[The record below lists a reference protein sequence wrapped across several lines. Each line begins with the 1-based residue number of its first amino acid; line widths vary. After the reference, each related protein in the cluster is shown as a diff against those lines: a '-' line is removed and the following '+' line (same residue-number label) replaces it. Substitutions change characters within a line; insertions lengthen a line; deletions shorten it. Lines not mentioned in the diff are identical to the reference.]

1 MTRKAL
7 LGSLALLAVSASA
20 GVLLAEVGLRVL
32 ARTQPQFGRQ
42 MKQYDPLA
50 ILVDAHGELGYRQK
64 PNVRFR
70 FSNGTF
76 AMSNALG
83 FRGPEIRVPKP
94 AGTFRVV
101 LLGESTTH
109 GWGVGDAQTIDAY
122 LRHVL
127 GQRHPGRPMEVVNLA
142 FDGYDAYQIFERLR
156 SDGMRL
162 DPDVIIV
169 NTGVNDVR
177 NARFANLRDK
187 DPRTLIWEDDVARL
201 REEQRRGGPR
211 LWTRIKHYSYLA
223 RMPGLLRDRRVRRTQ
238 VRTRREITPQPE
250 AADNFERNLLRIA
263 ELARTKDIPLLFS
276 TPPSVLNER
285 PEAFDSAPRA
295 YLLGSPATTQQY
307 RDTLAARMRAVV
319 ARLAAGGQ
327 RVVYVPHALPPAM
340 FLDDAHLTP
349 AGNRQMAIDF
359 ASAVARYV
367 TGAPPGAQAAGRTAA
382 TARTPAPAA
391 RSR

>member
-1 MTRKAL
+1 MTRKGL
-7 LGSLALLAVSASA
+7 LGSLALLAISASV
-20 GVLLAEVGLRVL
+20 GFLLAEIGLRVL
-32 ARTQPQFGRQ
+32 TRLKPEFGRQ
-42 MKQYDPLA
+42 MKAYDPLA

-64 PNVRFR
+64 PQVRFR
-70 FSNGTF
+70 FPNGTF
-76 AMSNALG
+76 ATSNGMG
-83 FRGPEIRVPKP
+83 FRGPDVRVPKP

-122 LRHVL
+122 MRHFLR
-127 GQRHPGRPMEVVNLA
+127 QRHSGRPMEVVNLA

-162 DPDVIIV
+162 EPDVIIV

-187 DPRTLIWEDDVARL
+187 DPRTLIWEDETARL

-223 RMPGLLRDRRVRRTQ
+223 RMPGVLRDRRVFRSQ
-238 VRTRREITPQPE
+238 IRTRRESTPHPE

-263 ELARTKDIPLLFS
+263 ELARSQEIPLLFS
-276 TPPSVLNER
+276 TPPSVLNDR
-285 PEAFDSAPRA
+285 PDAFDSAPRT

-319 ARLAAGGQ
+319 ARLAVSGQ
-327 RVVYVPHALPPAM
+327 RVAYVLHALPPTM

-349 AGNRQMAIDF
+349 AGNRQMALDF
-359 ASAVARYV
+359 ADAVAPYV
-367 TGAPPGAQAAGRTAA
+367 PAPRTDA
-382 TARTPAPAA
+382 TARTPASAA